1 MGRLFYRQFGVRR
14 TCASNGNATSSRS
27 RQLACR
33 RRLLRES
40 SWLVTFYKSIDTR
53 YIRPQVHFLDSPEQ
67 ALLVIPIFSDIKPR
81 GGGTYICPEG
91 IEKIAKLLAAHP
103 EGMLTSPGLCMT
115 PSNSTYANPRD
126 HPACWSH
133 LDEVKRCHK
142 FVELTGEVGDV
153 VLLHPLMLH
162 SASKNHL
169 RIPRVITNP
178 LVASKEPFNFNRENP
193 EDYSL
198 IEKTTLKALSVDR
211 LDYRITTGRRQVV
224 PERVRVQQKMLE
236 EERKRVRELAESEPQ
251 PVAISVA

>member
-1 MGRLFYRQFGVRR
+1 
-14 TCASNGNATSSRS
+14 
-27 RQLACR
+27 
-33 RRLLRES
+33 
-40 SWLVTFYKSIDTR
+40 
-53 YIRPQVHFLDSPEQ
+53 
-67 ALLVIPIFSDIKPR
+67 
-81 GGGTYICPEG
+81 
-91 IEKIAKLLAAHP
+91 
-103 EGMLTSPGLCMT
+103 MT